1 MIKKS
6 LIFFVSVILIFL
18 SVNDA
23 SSIIPST
30 PNDALG
36 FPVKITL
43 SDGTTGIGF
52 YLNDDPFTYLVTAKQ
67 VLFLKNSSTPRAKRA
82 ELTSYGRD
90 PNDSSPNVLH
100 LDLEDMFATKNL
112 RSDHIHDVAIGR
124 IGKVETKNDSEV
136 LKPYKWAR
144 SIVLAK
150 TGIVRVDKKNSTKKF
165 SEVFISNEILV
176 FGYPFSVGLKSIPQI
191 DFNRPLLRK
200 GIVAGVSPKTSSIII
215 DVGIY
220 GGNIGGPVIEVNRN
234 GFNTNFKLIGLISR
248 YIPYREERLNRQGGN
263 SNIGFSNSGYA
274 VVVPMDL
281 ILEVLWE

>member
-1 MIKKS
+1 MVKKRFI
-6 LIFFVSVILIFL
+6 IFISVIFIFL

-23 SSIIPST
+23 SSIRT
-30 PNDALG
+30 APNDALG

-43 SDGTTGIGF
+43 NDGTTGIGF
-52 YLNDDPFTYLVTAKQ
+52 YLNDDPFTYLVTAKHT
-67 VLFLKNSSTPRAKRA
+67 LFIKNSSTLKAKKA

-90 PNDSSPNVLH
+90 PNDLSPNILQ
-100 LDLEDMFATKNL
+100 LDLEDMFTTKNL
-112 RSDHIHDVAIGR
+112 RSHHTHDVAIGR
-124 IGKVETKNDSEV
+124 IGKVEMQNDSEV
-136 LKPYKWAR
+136 LKLYKWAR
-144 SIVLAK
+144 SIAWAK

-176 FGYPFSVGLKSIPQI
+176 YGYPFSIGLKYIPQL
-191 DFNRPLLRK
+191 DYNRPLLRK

-234 GFNTNFKLIGLISR
+234 DINSNLKLIGLISR
-248 YIPYREERLNRQGGN
+248 TIPYAQEPLNRQGGS

-274 VVVPMDL
+274 VAVPVDI